1 MYVLNLNTK
10 KVIENIDENFYNKE
24 NSYVILCNPENLL
37 FFKDILNIDETSYRD
52 SLRYDDVTKLHLF
65 DEYDYLSLNTFEI
78 KGKQTVIEEVN
89 IYLADNFILVVV
101 TEEHFIFELI
111 KNIMFQSPAL
121 EEDPQVA
128 IFQINYSIFKEII
141 VSGFE
146 SLEAVEDLILEIED
160 DLSDKVNNSYSDRIS
175 YVRGLARDIVKTI
188 RPLLY
193 IGDRAVKEN
202 VRYLKYTKV
211 KKYCIENMQRTDL
224 GVDRLYNFAISTRE
238 LSDKLLDI
246 YSSKVGE
253 KTNNLITKL
262 TLVTAISAPLTIITG
277 IYGMNFR
284 HMPELGWVYG
294 YPFILLVMLSI
305 VVIGF
310 IIFKIKKLL

>member
-10 KVIENIDENFYNKE
+10 KVIDNIDENFYCKE
-24 NSYVILCNPENLL
+24 SSYAILCTPENLN
-37 FFKDILNIDETSYRD
+37 FFKDILNIDETTYRD
-52 SLRYDDVTKLHLF
+52 SLRYDDVTKLLLY

-78 KGKQTVIEEVN
+78 KEKQTIIEEVN

-101 TEEHFIFELI
+101 TEEHFIFKLI
-111 KNIMFQSPAL
+111 KNIMFQSPML
-121 EEDPQVA
+121 EENPQVD
-128 IFQINYSIFKEII
+128 IFQLNYFIFKEII
-141 VSGFE
+141 ISGFE
-146 SLEAVEDLILEIED
+146 SLEAVEDMILKIED
-160 DLSDKVNNSYSDRIS
+160 DLSDKINDSFSDRIN

-202 VRYLKYTKV
+202 TRYLKYPEV
-211 KKYCIENMQRTDL
+211 KNFCAENMQRSDL

-238 LSDKLLDI
+238 LADKLLDI

-277 IYGMNFR
+277 IYGMNFK
-284 HMPELGWVYG
+284 HMPELSWIYG
-294 YPFILLVMLSI
+294 YPFILLVMFSI
-305 VVIGF
+305 IIIGV